1 MLMNPNKLKI
11 SLQKQKSHFS
21 NSYNKKRFCVMLCEN
36 ACSELIYLKGSR
48 SLWSNLDGGKSLLCA
63 VFNRTSAALSQVAS
77 SMLRLRL
84 HQDLQLLSITSLGV
98 LSRQWPTFHRGSWLQ
113 RTVDDK
119 SHEKNI
125 IIDADK
131 TDQLSE
137 KEPRQ
142 DPCFE
147 LAPKTSR
154 GFQFIDKTMVTPPG
168 YGTGLVC
175 AQLR

>member
-119 SHEKNI
+119 SHDKNI

-137 KEPRQ
+137 MNLSRQ
-142 DPCFE
+142 AE
-147 LAPKTSR
+147 LAPKISR